1 MHSYRAHGQLKS
13 VRLPKKFNSGSR
25 GFAFLKFT
33 SHKEAENAMAALKHT
48 HLLGR
53 HVVLEWAEDN
63 GAGGDLDLL
72 RERVKSGY
80 GDGKSERPGRK
91 RKLDMDILDNAQDDG
106 ED

>member
-1 MHSYRAHGQLKS
+1 M
-13 VRLPKKFNSGSR
+13 RLPKKFNAGSR
-25 GFAFLKFT
+25 GFAFLEFT
-33 SHKEAENAMAALKHT
+33 SHKEAENAMTALKHT

-63 GAGGDLDLL
+63 GDLDSL

-91 RKLDMDILDNAQDDG
+91 RKLDMDILDDG
-106 ED
+106 EESLAM